1 MFLKKFDF
9 CRKKRYIETLNKRT
23 KMWKSRIRELLKNFK
38 DELGD
43 NIPSY
48 YNSYIF
54 TVCSLYGKEKMAHY
68 YEFFSKDDYK
78 QEIRYTSKMYTSLV
92 NYIKR
97 IKKYKSKTSQ
107 LAEDNKA
114 YDFEKNPFVVFY
126 TGNGWPTFAYVQ
138 NFNKKNDFSG
148 TIFGVIYDNGNIVT
162 TYDFLYDWYQLEKMT
177 EHKNFEKLRDEYFSY
192 LSKKGKTVKEIDDAK
207 KYIENKWTEYYG
219 KMINNNK
226 NE

>member
-9 CRKKRYIETLNKRT
+9 CRKKKYIETLIKRNE
-23 KMWKSRIRELLKNFK
+23 MWKSRIRELLKNFK
-38 DELGD
+38 AEVGD

-48 YNSYIF
+48 YDYIF
-54 TVCSLYGKEKMAHY
+54 MYLRNPYTVHY
-68 YEFFSKDDYK
+68 YEWFTKNDYK
-78 QEIRYTSKMYTSLV
+78 SKTELLSVMYSNIADNV
-92 NYIKR
+92 DR
-97 IKKYKSKTSQ
+97 IKYYRSKTSQ

-126 TGNGWPTFAYVQ
+126 TGNGRPIYAYVQ
-138 NFNKKNDFSG
+138 NFKKKNDFSG
-148 TIFGVIYDNGNIVT
+148 TIFGVIYANGNIVT

-177 EHKNFEKLRDEYFSY
+177 EYKDFEKLRDEYSSY
-192 LSKKGKTVKEIDDAK
+192 LLEKGKTVKEIDDTK

-219 KMINNNK
+219 KMINNNE